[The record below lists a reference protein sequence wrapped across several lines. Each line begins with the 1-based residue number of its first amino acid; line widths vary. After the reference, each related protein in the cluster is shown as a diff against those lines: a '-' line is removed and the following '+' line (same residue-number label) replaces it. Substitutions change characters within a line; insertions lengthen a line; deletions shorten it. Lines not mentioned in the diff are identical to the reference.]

1 MEYIPI
7 MPMERFMERGKPNMI
22 SVTFQRLGNVAMTN
36 GIISVQIDAESAI
49 KTQVQLQ
56 SYNDAFSLT
65 K

>member
-1 MEYIPI
+1 
-7 MPMERFMERGKPNMI
+7 MERGKPNMI